1 MVKTEIRNTNNI
13 PIIIILR
20 FVLILLV
27 IIYLLYFE
35 FTQSM
40 PSIAPNYSLEEKLI
54 ILLTAV

>member
-40 PSIAPNYSLEEKLI
+40 TSIAPNNSLEEKLI